1 MDSFSVVCVSIFVLF
16 HINVLVIKVNGQ
28 WISIPNPR
36 SLVRTMYGINPFT
49 AIPTVDFGQIP
60 FSIIYNVPQGLFIF
74 AYLLILAAWYVNV
87 QVS

>member
-1 MDSFSVVCVSIFVLF
+1 
-16 HINVLVIKVNGQ
+16 
-28 WISIPNPR
+28 
-36 SLVRTMYGINPFT
+36 MYGINPFT